1 MFIPLKIKAQ
11 ISAKTIVFKG
21 GTKMSNS
28 ASDIIRQA
36 QAWIGRKEN
45 DGSHKEIIDVY
56 NSHRPLARGYKMTY
70 TDPWCAAFVSAVAI
84 KCGATD
90 IIPTECG
97 CEQMINLF
105 KNMKCWIEDESITP
119 SPGMIIFYDWQD
131 NGVGDNRGYSDHVG
145 IVESVKGDIITVIEG
160 NMSDAVG
167 RRTLKVNAKY
177 IRGYGAPKYF
187 TGNNMNINANAVNN
201 NAHSVDNNLNIG
213 DIVQLTEGATYY
225 NGASIPS
232 WVKKMKLYVRG
243 FRKDG
248 YIVISTQKTGAI
260 TGAVDKKF
268 LKKI

>member
-1 MFIPLKIKAQ
+1 
-11 ISAKTIVFKG
+11 
-21 GTKMSNS
+21 
-28 ASDIIRQA
+28 
-36 QAWIGRKEN
+36 
-45 DGSHKEIIDVY
+45 
-56 NSHRPLARGYKMTY
+56 
-70 TDPWCAAFVSAVAI
+70 
-84 KCGATD
+84 
-90 IIPTECG
+90 
-97 CEQMINLF
+97 MINLF
-105 KNMKCWIEDESITP
+105 KNMKCWIEDESIIP
-119 SPGMIIFYDWQD
+119 SIGMIIFYDWQD

-177 IRGYGAPKYF
+177 IRGYGAPNYF
-187 TGNNMNINANAVNN
+187 TDNNMNINTKPVNN
-201 NAHSVDNNLNIG
+201 NSHSVDNNLNIG

-232 WVKKMKLYVRG
+232 WVKKTKLYVRS